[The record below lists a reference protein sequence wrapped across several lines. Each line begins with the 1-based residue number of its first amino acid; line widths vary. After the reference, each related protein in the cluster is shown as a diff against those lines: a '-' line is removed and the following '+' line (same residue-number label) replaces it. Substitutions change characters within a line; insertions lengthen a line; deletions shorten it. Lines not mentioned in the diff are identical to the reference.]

1 MFGVVTDVAGGDSV
15 DELGA
20 RTFDAFGTAHALC
33 NNAGVA
39 GGVTDGLI
47 NVSLWGVIHG
57 HRVFLPKLIEQGEGH
72 IINTASIAGHMAG
85 HSAYSASRWG
95 VVGIT
100 LGLYHQ
106 MQATNP
112 GVGVSCLCPGW
123 VNTDIAKSER
133 NRPEWAAG
141 NALEERSDEQEARWQ
156 FVVDALASGMPP
168 AEVADMVHDA
178 VVSDTFW
185 IFTDMGMVSML
196 DAKHKSIT
204 ENRNPAAFGL
214 FGSASHRT
222 PAANDFTLTE
232 R

>member
-85 HSAYSASRWG
+85 HSAYSASR
-95 VVGIT
+95 
-100 LGLYHQ
+100 
-106 MQATNP
+106 
-112 GVGVSCLCPGW
+112 
-123 VNTDIAKSER
+123 
-133 NRPEWAAG
+133 
-141 NALEERSDEQEARWQ
+141 
-156 FVVDALASGMPP
+156 
-168 AEVADMVHDA
+168 
-178 VVSDTFW
+178 
-185 IFTDMGMVSML
+185 
-196 DAKHKSIT
+196 
-204 ENRNPAAFGL
+204 
-214 FGSASHRT
+214 
-222 PAANDFTLTE
+222 
-232 R
+232 